1 MQITETNA
9 EGLKHEFKVTIG
21 ADDIARRVETRLNEI
36 GRQVKLPG
44 FRPGKVPITVLK
56 KRYGSSVMGEVIER
70 AVNDSSSEAMREHKL
85 RPALQPKVE
94 IVSFN
99 EGKDLE
105 YKLAVEVL
113 PEFQP
118 MNFAELK
125 LERLRPD
132 VPDQEIDAAL
142 ERMAKQQRKDETVDR
157 AAANGDIVVIDFV
170 GSIDG
175 TEFPGGSAK
184 GHRLELG
191 SGSFIPGFE
200 EQLVGAKP
208 GEHRDV
214 TVNFPADYGAQDL
227 AGKEAKFAVDVSEV
241 RGLLPQPIDDSLAEA
256 VGMENLQALRDAV
269 RAQIERD
276 YAGIAQQRLK
286 RQLLD
291 RLAERHE
298 FPVPQGMV
306 DIELDVI
313 WKQFEAERERAKQA
327 GATQPEDAQSD
338 DEIKAEYRAIAERR
352 VRLGLLLSEVGRNN
366 DIQVTQEEVN
376 RALGEEMRRYPGHE
390 RQVMEYYRKQPGAI
404 DNLRAPIFENKVVD
418 YILEIAE
425 VTDRSVPPSELL
437 EDEDDDEEGETVA
450 ADDKSEKAEKKEK
463 PAKAK
468 KRAARKES

>member
-9 EGLKHEFKVTIG
+9 DGLKHEFKVTIG

-56 KRYGSSVMGEVIER
+56 KRYGTSVMGEVIES

-113 PEFQP
+113 PEFVP
-118 MNFAELK
+118 MDFAELK
-125 LERLRPD
+125 LERLRPE
-132 VPDQEIDAAL
+132 VPDQEIDTAL
-142 ERMAKQQRKDETVDR
+142 ERMAKQQRKDEAVDR
-157 AAANGDIVVIDFV
+157 AAANGDVAVIDFV

-184 GHRLELG
+184 GHRLEIG

-200 EQLVGAKP
+200 EQLIGAKA

-214 TVNFPADYGAQDL
+214 TVNFPADYGAPDL
-227 AGKEAKFAVDVSEV
+227 AGKAAKFSVDVTEV
-241 RGLLPQPIDDSLAEA
+241 RAPLPQPIDDSLAEA
-256 VGMENLQALRDAV
+256 VGLENLQALRDAV
-269 RAQIERD
+269 RTQIERD

-286 RQLLD
+286 RHLLD

-327 GATQPEDAQSD
+327 GGPPPEETQSD

-352 VRLGLLLSEVGRNN
+352 VRLGLLLSEVGRSNN
-366 DIQVTQEEVN
+366 ISVSQEEIN
-376 RALGEEMRRYPGHE
+376 RALSEEVRRYPGHE
-390 RQVMEYYRKQPGAI
+390 RQVIEYYRKQPGAL

-425 VTDRSVPPSELL
+425 VTDRSVAPSELL
-437 EDEDDDEEGETVA
+437 KEEDEEGDDPAA
-450 ADDKSEKAEKKEK
+450 ADEEK

>member
-9 EGLKHEFKVTIG
+9 DGLKHEFKVTIG

-118 MNFAELK
+118 MDFAELK

-132 VPDQEIDAAL
+132 VPDQEIDSAL
-142 ERMAKQQRKDETVDR
+142 ERMAKQQRKDEPVDR
-157 AAANGDIVVIDFV
+157 AAATGDIVVIDFV

-227 AGKEAKFAVDVSEV
+227 AGKAAQFAVDVKEV

-313 WKQFEAERERAKQA
+313 WKQFEAERERAKQV
-327 GATQPEDAQSD
+327 GAAQPEDAQSD
-338 DEIKAEYRAIAERR
+338 DEIKREYRAIAERR
-352 VRLGLLLSEVGRNN
+352 VRLGLLLSEVGRSNN
-366 DIQVTQEEVN
+366 IQVTQEEIN

-437 EDEDDDEEGETVA
+437 KDEDDEEGEAVTGEEKA
-450 ADDKSEKAEKKEK
+450 EKAEKKDK

>member
-21 ADDIARRVETRLNEI
+21 ADDIARRVESRLHEI
-36 GRQVKLPG
+36 GRQVRLPG
-44 FRPGKVPITVLK
+44 FRPGKVPLTVLK
-56 KRYGSSVMGEVIER
+56 KRYGPSVMGEVIER

-105 YKLAVEVL
+105 YRLAVEVL
-113 PEFQP
+113 PEFVP
-118 MNFAELK
+118 MDFAELK
-125 LERLRPD
+125 LERLRPE

-142 ERMAKQQRKDETVDR
+142 ERMAKQQRKDEPVDR
-157 AAANGDIVVIDFV
+157 AAANGGVVVIDFV

-175 TEFPGGSAK
+175 AEFPGGSAQ

-200 EQLVGAKP
+200 EQLLGAKP

-227 AGKEAKFAVDVSEV
+227 AGKTARFAVDVKQV
-241 RGLLPQPIDDSLAEA
+241 RALLPQPIDDSLAEA
-256 VGMENLQALRDAV
+256 VGMENLQALRDAL
-269 RAQIERD
+269 RTQIERD

-291 RLAERHE
+291 RLAERHA

-313 WKQFEAERERAKQA
+313 WKQFEAER
-327 GATQPEDAQSD
+327 G
-338 DEIKAEYRAIAERR
+338 
-352 VRLGLLLSEVGRNN
+352 VRLGLLLSEVGRSNN
-366 DIQVTQEEVN
+366 ISVTQDEIN
-376 RALGEEMRRYPGHE
+376 RALGEEARRYPGRE
-390 RQVMEYYRKQPGAI
+390 RQVIEYYRKQPGAL

-437 EDEDDDEEGETVA
+437 KEEDEEGEEA
-450 ADDKSEKAEKKEK
+450 AAAANEK
-463 PAKAK
+463 PAKPK
-468 KRAARKES
+468 KRAARTES

>member
-9 EGLKHEFKVTIG
+9 DGLKHEFKVTIG

-36 GRQVKLPG
+36 GREVRLPG

-56 KRYGSSVMGEVIER
+56 KRYGPSVMGEVIER

-113 PEFQP
+113 PEFTP
-118 MNFAELK
+118 MDFAELK

-142 ERMAKQQRKDETVDR
+142 ERMAKQQRKDEPVDR
-157 AAANGDIVVIDFV
+157 AAANGDVVVIDFV

-175 TEFPGGSAK
+175 AEFPGGSAK

-200 EQLVGAKP
+200 EQLSGAKP

-227 AGKEAKFAVDVSEV
+227 AGKAAAFAVDVKEV
-241 RGLLPQPIDDSLAEA
+241 RALLPQPIDDSLAEA

-276 YAGIAQQRLK
+276 YAGVAHQRLK

-327 GATQPEDAQSD
+327 GTAQPEEAQSD
-338 DEIKAEYRAIAERR
+338 DEIKAEYRDIAERR
-352 VRLGLLLSEVGRNN
+352 VRLGLLLSEVGRSNN
-366 DIQVTQEEVN
+366 ISVTQEEIN
-376 RALGEEMRRYPGHE
+376 RALSEEVRRYPGHE
-390 RQVMEYYRKQPGAI
+390 RTVIEYYRKQPGAL

-437 EDEDDDEEGETVA
+437 KEEDEGDETAAAET
-450 ADDKSEKAEKKEK
+450 EK
-463 PAKAK
+463 PAKSK
-468 KRAARKES
+468 KRAARKDS

>member
-9 EGLKHEFKVTIG
+9 DGLKHEFKVTIG

-36 GRQVKLPG
+36 GREVRLPG

-56 KRYGSSVMGEVIER
+56 KRYGPSVMGEVIEP

-113 PEFQP
+113 PEFTP
-118 MNFAELK
+118 MDFAELK

-142 ERMAKQQRKDETVDR
+142 ERMAKQQRKDEPVDR
-157 AAANGDIVVIDFV
+157 AAANGDVVVIDFV

-175 TEFPGGSAK
+175 AEFPGGSAK

-200 EQLVGAKP
+200 EQLSGAKP

-227 AGKEAKFAVDVSEV
+227 AGKAAAFAVDVKEV
-241 RGLLPQPIDDSLAEA
+241 RALLPQPIDDSLAEA

-276 YAGIAQQRLK
+276 YAGVAHQRLK

-327 GATQPEDAQSD
+327 GTAQPEEAQSD
-338 DEIKAEYRAIAERR
+338 DEIKAEYRDIAERR
-352 VRLGLLLSEVGRNN
+352 VRLGLLLSEVGRSNN
-366 DIQVTQEEVN
+366 ISVTQEEIN
-376 RALGEEMRRYPGHE
+376 RALSEEVRRYPGHE
-390 RQVMEYYRKQPGAI
+390 RTVIEYYRKQPGAL

-437 EDEDDDEEGETVA
+437 KEEDEGDETAAAET
-450 ADDKSEKAEKKEK
+450 EK
-463 PAKAK
+463 PAKSK
-468 KRAARKES
+468 KRAARKDS